1 MGPTEDPFIGA
12 CWAIFFIYWIVTAWW
27 AKPTAERHGSWNRWW
42 VFVIMAVIAGNDR
55 LARRGVVLWEYSAA
69 VGVVGDA
76 VTVSGLVIA
85 LWARTILGGN
95 WSPHVVLKERHELI
109 QRGPYRY
116 VRHPIYTG
124 VLLMIGGMV
133 ILSGTL
139 IGLIA
144 FGISIAGISLKAW
157 REERLLTKHFPDAYP
172 RYRAHVK
179 AMLAPFFI

>member
-1 MGPTEDPFIGA
+1 MRPTEDPVIGA
-12 CWAIFFIYWIVTAWW
+12 CWAIFLIYWIVTSWW

-42 VFVIMAVIAGNDR
+42 VLLIVALFALKDR
-55 LARRGVVLWEYSAA
+55 SEPPGVVLWPYSAA
-69 VGVVGDA
+69 MGDA
-76 VTVSGLVIA
+76 VAVCGLVIA

-95 WSPHVVLKERHELI
+95 WSPHVVLKEQHELI
-109 QRGPYRY
+109 ERGPYRY

-124 VLLMIGGMV
+124 ILLMIGGMV

-144 FGISIAGISLKAW
+144 FGISIAGLSLKAR
-157 REERLLTKHFPDAYP
+157 REEQLLTKHFPDAYP

-179 AMLAPFFI
+179 AMLVPSLI